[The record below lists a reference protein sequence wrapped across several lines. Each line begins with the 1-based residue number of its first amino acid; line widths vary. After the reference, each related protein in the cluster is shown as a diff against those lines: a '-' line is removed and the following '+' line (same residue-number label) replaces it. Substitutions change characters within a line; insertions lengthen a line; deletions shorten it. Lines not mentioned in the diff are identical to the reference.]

1 MRKTILLFFL
11 LSACSTPN
19 LVLPRMGFAHTF
31 CLTPESVEEIYRS
44 ELPTLTLIKLPDCH
58 VFNFLALV
66 GMIEEVKKLDDV
78 AAIWKIS
85 GPFPEGFAYSLVIK
99 EEENDEPIRRGFRVR
114 DA

>member
-1 MRKTILLFFL
+1 
-11 LSACSTPN
+11 
-19 LVLPRMGFAHTF
+19 
-31 CLTPESVEEIYRS
+31 
-44 ELPTLTLIKLPDCH
+44 
-58 VFNFLALV
+58 
-66 GMIEEVKKLDDV
+66 MIEEVKKLDDV